1 MGEHSYLVVVTSSAT
16 PEQVFD
22 LLADAPRWRE
32 WAGSSIRES
41 GWVTGTTGGVGAVRK
56 LGRAPLYSR
65 ETITEFERPH
75 RMSYSVAGLPVRDY
89 RCTVELTPLGNGT
102 EIRWS
107 GRFTA
112 PRLLARPLRALLR
125 RTVSGFATAAAA
137 AATRPRANRHDH
149 SPLRGAA
156 S

>member
-1 MGEHSYLVVVTSSAT
+1 MGEHSYLVVATSSAT

-56 LGRAPLYSR
+56 LGRAPLYTE

-75 RMSYSVAGLPVRDY
+75 RMSYSVAGLPVQDY
-89 RCTVELTPLGNGT
+89 RCIVELTPLGNGT

-112 PRLLARPLRALLR
+112 PRLLAHPLRALLQ
-125 RTVSGFATAAAA
+125 RTVSRFATAAAA
-137 AATRPRANRHDH
+137 AATPSTRQPT
-149 SPLRGAA
+149 
-156 S
+156 